1 MTCPRESEILDML
14 MTARWPDACGDE
26 LRAHA
31 QSCASC
37 ADLVL
42 VATAITSDVPEAHV
56 PTSGVVWWR
65 MQRRDREEAARAAS
79 RTITIVQASSIL
91 AAIAVVLTIL
101 GGVSAMSESWRRGMG
116 NALQLLN
123 NIPQWGLPLL
133 FTLALVLV
141 LAPVALY
148 FAVREE

>member
-1 MTCPRESEILDML
+1 MTCPRESEILDAL
-14 MTARWPDACGDE
+14 MTARWPEACEDE

-31 QSCASC
+31 QSCALC

-42 VATAITSDVPEAHV
+42 VATAITNDVPEAHV
-56 PTSGVVWWR
+56 PTSGVAWWR

-101 GGVSAMSESWRRGMG
+101 GGVSAMSESWRNGIAHG
-116 NALQLLN
+116 LQLLN
-123 NIPQWGLPLL
+123 SLPQWGLPLL
-133 FTLALVLV
+133 LTLALVLAA
-141 LAPVALY
+141 APVALY
-148 FAVREE
+148 FAVRD

>member
-1 MTCPRESEILDML
+1 MTCSRESEILDAL
-14 MTARWPDACGDE
+14 MTGRWPNACEDE
-26 LRAHA
+26 LHAHA
-31 QSCASC
+31 QSCALC

-42 VATAITSDVPEAHV
+42 VATAITNDVPEAHV

-101 GGVSAMSESWRRGMG
+101 GGVSAMSASWRSGIAH
-116 NALQLLN
+116 ALQLLN
-123 NIPQWGLPLL
+123 SLPQWGLPLL
-133 FTLALVLV
+133 LTLALVLAA
-141 LAPVALY
+141 APVALY
-148 FAVREE
+148 FAMREE

>member
-1 MTCPRESEILDML
+1 MTCPRESEILDAL
-14 MTARWPDACGDE
+14 MTARWPNACGDE
-26 LRAHA
+26 LPAHA
-31 QSCASC
+31 KSCALC

-42 VATAITSDVPEAHV
+42 VATAITNDVPQAHV
-56 PTSGVVWWR
+56 PTSAVMWWR
-65 MQRRDREEAARAAS
+65 MQRREREEAARAAS
-79 RTITIVQASSIL
+79 RTITIVQASSII

-101 GGVSAMSESWRRGMG
+101 GGVSAMSETWRNGVAH
-116 NALQLLN
+116 ALQQIN